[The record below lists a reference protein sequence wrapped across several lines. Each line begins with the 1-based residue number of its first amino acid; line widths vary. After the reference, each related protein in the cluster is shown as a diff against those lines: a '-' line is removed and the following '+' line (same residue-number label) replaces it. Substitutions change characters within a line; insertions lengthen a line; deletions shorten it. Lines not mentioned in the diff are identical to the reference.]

1 MKKRQLSMERVVSV
15 VAFVFLAVSFVC
27 SIILDG
33 DPLSIIPKTEIVIP
47 VVHFICAAAALVSI
61 FYPLFPIQFLIMQV
75 ESVLTILTNYEQL
88 GIFLFYGSVF
98 LLLCKDFSSKYTKSK
113 MCIVFLV
120 HVLALIGHV
129 THGVP
134 YMLLS
139 IFTSAFYM
147 AFFVWIYYILKVK
160 FSCFIPT
167 KVTTNSILSNK
178 IPGSQLI
185 LSEYDLTERQI
196 NFILDYLNEN
206 ATYKTLSEKY
216 FVSLSAVKKDF
227 RKIFQTFNVSKI
239 EELYILLLKFQVS
252 K

>member
-1 MKKRQLSMERVVSV
+1 MKKRQLSMERVVSL
-15 VAFVFLAVSFVC
+15 VAFIFLTASFIC
-27 SIILDG
+27 SIVLDG
-33 DPLSIIPKTEIVIP
+33 DPLSIIPRTEIVIP
-47 VVHFICAAAALVSI
+47 VVHLVCAIAAFVSI
-61 FYPLFPIQFLIMQV
+61 FYPIFPVQFLIMQV
-75 ESVLTILTNYEQL
+75 ESVLTILTTYEQL

-98 LLLCKDFSSKYTKSK
+98 LLLCKDYTSLYTKPK
-113 MCIVFLV
+113 MIAVFTI

-129 THGVP
+129 THGIP
-134 YMLLS
+134 YMCLA

-147 AFFVWIYYILKVK
+147 AFFIWIYYILKIK

-178 IPGSQLI
+178 MPGSQLS

-227 RKIFQTFNVSKI
+227 RKIFQTFNVTKI